1 MWRYAMT
8 AGESYRCSTRRMS
21 RIRGSRRVVCKVHM
35 IYVQLGADG
44 LVRDHVLRVEARCR
58 SGGVGPLCILGWLA
72 EGLKTMAA
80 RTPYRI
86 GARGGRIHWRPP
98 APVCGVV
105 QSGVLLPI
113 SPPHMVWLTF
123 DCEDRSCS
131 RCVRPRDA
139 RISWSMGADASPA
152 GGRPIGDEG
161 RRAIPTPLRGI
172 ADAVVSCLREIRIA
186 SARETVGDI
195 TGCAER
201 RARSTIIGRMKDV
214 N

>member
-8 AGESYRCSTRRMS
+8 ADESYRCSTRRMS
-21 RIRGSRRVVCKVHM
+21 RIRGSRRVICKVHM
-35 IYVQLGADG
+35 IYVQPGADG

-72 EGLKTMAA
+72 EGLKAMACQDA
-80 RTPYRI
+80 VPDWCQGSNPSVSASPGMRY
-86 GARGGRIHWRPP
+86 G
-98 APVCGVV
+98 PVE
-105 QSGVLLPI
+105 VLLPV

-131 RCVRPRDA
+131 RYVRPQDA

-172 ADAVVSCLREIRIA
+172 ADAVISCSREIRIA
-186 SARETVGDI
+186 SARETAGDI

-201 RARSTIIGRMKDV
+201 RARSTIIGRMKDA

>member
-1 MWRYAMT
+1 MT

-35 IYVQLGADG
+35 IYVQPGADG

-58 SGGVGPLCILGWLA
+58 SGGVGPLCILGWLD

-80 RTPYRI
+80 RTLYRI
-86 GARGGRIHWRPP
+86 GARGVESI
-98 APVCGVV
+98 GVR
-105 QSGVLLPI
+105 QSRYAAWSSRGTSPHI
-113 SPPHMVWLTF
+113 APPHMVWLTF

>member
-35 IYVQLGADG
+35 IYVQPGADG

-72 EGLKTMAA
+72 EGLKAMAA

-86 GARGGRIHWRPP
+86 GARGSNPLASTSPGMRHGPI
-98 APVCGVV
+98 
-105 QSGVLLPI
+105 GVLLPV

-139 RISWSMGADASPA
+139 RISWSMGADAPPA

-186 SARETVGDI
+186 SARETVDDI

>member
-21 RIRGSRRVVCKVHM
+21 RIRGSRRIVCKVHM
-35 IYVQLGADG
+35 IYVQPGADG

-58 SGGVGPLCILGWLA
+58 SGGVGPLCILGWLT
-72 EGLKTMAA
+72 EGLKAMAA

-86 GARGGRIHWRPP
+86 GARGRIHRYPP
-98 APVCGVV
+98 APVCGMV
-105 QSGVLLPI
+105 QSGYFSPYR
-113 SPPHMVWLTF
+113 PPHMVWLTF

-139 RISWSMGADASPA
+139 RISWSMGADAPPA

-161 RRAIPTPLRGI
+161 RKAIPTPLRGI

-201 RARSTIIGRMKDV
+201 RARSTIIGRMKDA

>member
-1 MWRYAMT
+1 MT

-86 GARGGRIHWRPP
+86 GARGGGRIHWRPP
-98 APVCGVV
+98 APVCGMV

>member
-1 MWRYAMT
+1 MT

-35 IYVQLGADG
+35 IYVQPGADG

-86 GARGGRIHWRPP
+86 GARGSNPLASASPGMRHGPVGGTSPHI
-98 APVCGVV
+98 AP
-105 QSGVLLPI
+105 L
-113 SPPHMVWLTF
+113 HMVWLTF

-139 RISWSMGADASPA
+139 RISWSMGANASLA

-186 SARETVGDI
+186 SAKETVGDI

-201 RARSTIIGRMKDV
+201 RARSTIIVRMKDV

>member
-1 MWRYAMT
+1 MT

-86 GARGGRIHWRPP
+86 GARGGVESIGVRQPRYVAWSSRGYFSPYRPLIW
-98 APVCGVV
+98 CG
-105 QSGVLLPI
+105 
-113 SPPHMVWLTF
+113 
-123 DCEDRSCS
+123 
-131 RCVRPRDA
+131 
-139 RISWSMGADASPA
+139 
-152 GGRPIGDEG
+152 
-161 RRAIPTPLRGI
+161 
-172 ADAVVSCLREIRIA
+172 
-186 SARETVGDI
+186 
-195 TGCAER
+195 
-201 RARSTIIGRMKDV
+201 
-214 N
+214 